1 MRGPAPA
8 AALAALLLAPAGL
21 PAETVKSAAA
31 ERAELV
37 RQIDRVLANPASDAA
52 KVALE
57 SSVGRAAAAGKAEA
71 GAEGAEVRAGAET
84 ALARLPE
91 LGAAKA
97 ERVREWEG
105 NFSRA
110 CSLASG
116 AATVRRAVDEYE
128 RLLASFPVYSD
139 TAELLRRSVG
149 KIRGIFY
156 STIKKTYPYLAEG
169 RTTADSRM
177 LASLQFAR
185 SAAQQSE
192 TGGGT
197 MSRVAERELR
207 RADQLKRLEE
217 EVTGKQESMTAG
229 LALFRRR
236 RWAEAGK
243 NFDAV
248 LAFDRANE
256 EALYYKGLA
265 RSRAAAESEK
275 R

>member
-1 MRGPAPA
+1 MRGAAHA
-8 AALAALLLAPAGL
+8 AALSALLLAPAAL
-21 PAETVKSAAA
+21 SAEAGAAA

-57 SSVGRAAAAGKAEA
+57 SSVGRAAAAEKADAEA
-71 GAEGAEVRAGAET
+71 ERAKLMAAAEKDYAKLA
-84 ALARLPE
+84 ALR
-91 LGAAKA
+91 AAKA
-97 ERVREWEG
+97 ERVNEWEDD
-105 NFSRA
+105 FSRA

-128 RLLASFPVYSD
+128 RLLSDFPVYSD
-139 TAELLRRSVG
+139 TGELLRKSG
-149 KIRGIFY
+149 EKIRGIFY
-156 STIKKTYPYLAEG
+156 ATIKKAYPYLAEG

-185 SAAQQSE
+185 SAAQQSA

-207 RADQLKRLEE
+207 RADKLKRLEE
-217 EVTGKQESMTAG
+217 EVTRQQENMAAG

-248 LAFDRANE
+248 LAFDKANE

-265 RSRAAAESEK
+265 RGRAAAESET

>member
-1 MRGPAPA
+1 MLRPAPA
-8 AALAALLLAPAGL
+8 AALAALLLAPAAL
-21 PAETVKSAAA
+21 SAEATKGAAA

-57 SSVGRAAAAGKAEA
+57 SSVGRAAAAEKADAEA
-71 GAEGAEVRAGAET
+71 ERAELMAAAEKDYAKLA
-84 ALARLPE
+84 ALR
-91 LGAAKA
+91 AAKA
-97 ERVREWEG
+97 ERVREWEDD
-105 NFSRA
+105 FSRA

-128 RLLASFPVYSD
+128 RLLSDFPVYSD
-139 TAELLRRSVG
+139 TGELLRKSG
-149 KIRGIFY
+149 EKIRGIFY
-156 STIKKTYPYLAEG
+156 VTIKKAYPYLAEG

-207 RADQLKRLEE
+207 RADKLKRLEE
-217 EVTGKQESMTAG
+217 EVARQQENMAAG

-248 LAFDRANE
+248 LAFDKANE
-256 EALYYKGLA
+256 EAIYYKGLA
-265 RSRAAAESEK
+265 RGRAAAESE
-275 R
+275 